1 MLNRFVLTAILGL
14 SLTSL
19 STACRDDSG
28 DDGAGTPDSGPGVVF
43 DAAPGASTTIYDVQ
57 SETTPVGSSVSLRNV
72 IVTGIDTFGDSRG
85 SIYVQEEAGGAF
97 SGVLV
102 FVPAGTSAALAVGDI
117 VNVDGGVKDEFALNA
132 DTTGRTLTEVSPADG
147 GTITITKVGD
157 GTVPVPEVVSAAAL
171 GADDAEAE
179 KWEGVLIT
187 LEGVRALGDARVVSD
202 DQTLKE
208 MNITGPYRVGGSL
221 TDLTGVR
228 DDCYASITGVND
240 YFFNYKIL
248 PRSASDIVL
257 DATGNAC
264 LPPEDTLATCSDEID
279 NDQDGFTDCLD
290 FSCQQAEDVTETCT
304 VDTTVVEAQGGTIP
318 ENSLI
323 RLTDVVV
330 TAVSQNNTSF
340 WVQDSTGAAALNGL
354 FVFRR
359 GTDGVLPASIVVG
372 RTVTLLGNLDE
383 FNGTLTELTNVE
395 ILDDTGAIVTPA
407 VLDGIAIA
415 DLASDA
421 QYEGVLVSIAAATV
435 ATGTDPAC
443 TVDSNFSKFTLVNG
457 ASPLQANE
465 TIACHPVTAAQCY
478 GTFTGV
484 MHFDSFDPPDDGV
497 DEPTGIVVLPT
508 AGGLTL
514 GGGACP

>member
-28 DDGAGTPDSGPGVVF
+28 DDGGGSPDSGPGVVF

-57 SETTPVGSSVSLRNV
+57 NENTPVGSSVSLRNV
-72 IVTGIDTFGDSRG
+72 IVTGIDTFGGRTG

-117 VNVDGGVKDEFALNA
+117 VNVDGGVKDEFALNS

-147 GTITITKVGD
+147 GTITVTKVGD
-157 GTVPVPEVVSAAAL
+157 GTVPAPEVVSAFDLA
-171 GADDAEAE
+171 ADDAEAE

-187 LEGVRALGDARVVSD
+187 LEGVRALQDARSVSTSD
-202 DQTLKE
+202 PTLKE

-221 TDLTGVR
+221 TDLTGVEG
-228 DDCYASITGVND
+228 DCYASITGVND
-240 YFFNYKIL
+240 YFFNYKVL

-257 DATGNAC
+257 DAGGTAC
-264 LPPEDTLATCSDEID
+264 LPPGDTAELCVDMID
-279 NDQDGFTDCLD
+279 NDQNGFTDCAD
-290 FSCQQAEDVTETCT
+290 FSCQEAVPACT
-304 VDTTVVEAQGGTIP
+304 IDTTVVEAQNGSIE
-318 ENSLI
+318 ENTRV

-330 TAVSQNNTSF
+330 TAISQDNRKF
-340 WVQDSTGAAALNGL
+340 WVQDSGGAAAFNGL
-354 FVFRR
+354 FVFRP
-359 GTDGVLPASIVVG
+359 GSGDALPATIVVG
-372 RTVTLLGNLDE
+372 RTVTLVGNIDE
-383 FNGTLTELTNVE
+383 FNGTLTELTNIE
-395 ILDDTGAIVTPA
+395 IEDDTGAIVTPTT
-407 VLDGIAIA
+407 LDGIAVA

-421 QYEGVLVSIAAATV
+421 QYEGVLVSVAAATV
-435 ATGTDPAC
+435 AAGNSPAC
-443 TVDSNFSKFTLVNG
+443 SEAFSKFTLVNE
-457 ASPLQANE
+457 ATPLQANE
-465 TIACHPVTAAQCY
+465 DIACHTVTAGQCY
-478 GTFTGV
+478 GTFSGV
-484 MHFDSFDPPDDGV
+484 MHFDSFDATDDGV
-497 DEPTGIVVLPT
+497 DNPPGIVVLPT